1 MNGVTSHR
9 LINLCNAGLVVLLL
23 VLVTFFTRDISTR
36 LTEMA
41 RTGEKLTALK
51 PAESQPV
58 TRPFHEYD
66 PIVRTNPFGIT
77 DAQLTLLTPS
87 RPPEGAVSDFRLIGT
102 VAGPGRY
109 LYGIFRDAGGK
120 QDVFRIGDSVFGSG
134 TLSDVRR
141 DGASVRREGR
151 TTDIPLADVGVSEDA
166 PAAKDKVGRGET
178 PTFVKSTGRDTY
190 VVDQKAIL
198 HALENPNQLM
208 TDARLQ
214 PNLVSGKQEG
224 FVLREVR
231 QGGIYHS
238 LGLMNGDVLL
248 RINTYDISHPDNA
261 LQAFSALRGMDR
273 VALDI
278 VRNGAKTTLTYQI
291 K

>member
-1 MNGVTSHR
+1 MNGAMSYR
-9 LINLCNAGLVVLLL
+9 LFNLFNAGLVVLLFIL
-23 VLVTFFTRDISTR
+23 IFLFTRDVVTHY
-36 LTEMA
+36 A
-41 RTGEKLTALK
+41 RTAKERGTPPTPPLVEPQ
-51 PAESQPV
+51 PAP
-58 TRPFHEYD
+58 RPFHEYD
-66 PIVRTNPFGIT
+66 VIVKNNPFGIT
-77 DAQLTLLTPS
+77 DAQLTMLASPPS
-87 RPPEGAVSDFRLIGT
+87 QEGAGRDFRLIGT
-102 VAGPGRY
+102 MAGPGRY
-109 LYGIFRDAGGK
+109 LYGIFSDASGK
-120 QDVFRIGDSVFGSG
+120 QEVFKIGDSVFGVG
-134 TLSDVRR
+134 TLADVKRDKASIRR
-141 DGASVRREGR
+141 DGR
-151 TTDIPLADVGVSEDA
+151 TTEVPLADIGVVEDA
-166 PAAKDKVGRGET
+166 ATGKDKLGRGEA
-178 PTFVKSTGRDTY
+178 PGFVKSTGRDTY

-214 PNLVSGKQEG
+214 PNLVAGRQEG
-224 FVLREVR
+224 YILREVR

-248 RINTYDISHPDNA
+248 RINNYDISHPDNA

>member
-1 MNGVTSHR
+1 MNGVISHR
-9 LINLCNAGLVVLLL
+9 LINVFNAGLVVLLL
-23 VLVTFFTRDISTR
+23 IVIPLFTRDVMSQY
-36 LTEMA
+36 M
-41 RTGEKLTALK
+41 RTVKEREK
-51 PAESQPV
+51 PV
-58 TRPFHEYD
+58 TPKPLAPPASARPFHDYD
-66 PIVRTNPFGIT
+66 TIVRNNPFGIADT
-77 DAQLTLLTPS
+77 QLTMLTPS
-87 RPPEGAVSDFRLIGT
+87 PSQEGASRDVRLVGT
-102 VAGPGRY
+102 IAGQGRY
-109 LYGIFRDAGGK
+109 LYGIFSDAGGK
-120 QDVFRIGDSVFGSG
+120 QEVFKSGDSVFGLG
-134 TLSDVRR
+134 TLTDVRK
-141 DGASVRREGR
+141 DKAILRREGR
-151 TTDIPLADVGVSEDA
+151 TTEVPLADIGVTDDA
-166 PAAKDKVGRGET
+166 TSAKDKLARGEV
-178 PTFVKSTGRDTY
+178 PAFVKSTGRDTY
-190 VVDQKAIL
+190 VVDQKAVL

-214 PNLVSGKQEG
+214 PNLVGGRQEG

-248 RINTYDISHPDNA
+248 RINNYDISHPDNA